1 MMFKPKYFPW
11 DVRDL
16 AVDYEWKEISQLR
29 FEKVSSK
36 VTGSNVSL
44 MVNVNTDSGFVTVQ
58 AVEEQGT
65 LVLFS
70 DTVLEFQALENVFAL
85 EDSIVKKFVNL
96 HLHKIKSPALSE
108 ISSAPK
114 LKEING
120 FDIIRD
126 IMSKWDKAEKE

>member
-1 MMFKPKYFPW
+1 MMLKPKYFPW

-16 AVDYEWKEISQLR
+16 ALDYEWKEVSQIR

-58 AVEEQGT
+58 AVEEQGAA
-65 LVLFS
+65 VLFS
-70 DTVLEFQALENVFAL
+70 DIVLEFQELENVFAL

-96 HLHKIKSPALSE
+96 HKIKGPSLSE

-114 LKEING
+114 LQEING
-120 FDIIRD
+120 FDSIRD

>member
-1 MMFKPKYFPW
+1 MLKPKYFPW

-16 AVDYEWKEISQLR
+16 ALDYEWKEVSQIR

-58 AVEEQGT
+58 AGEEQGT
-65 LVLFS
+65 VVLFS
-70 DTVLEFQALENVFAL
+70 DIVLEFQALENVFAL

-96 HLHKIKSPALSE
+96 HKIKDPSLSE

-114 LKEING
+114 LQEING
-120 FDIIRD
+120 FDSIRD

>member
-1 MMFKPKYFPW
+1 MMLKPKYFPW

-16 AVDYEWKEISQLR
+16 ALDYEWKEVSQIR

-58 AVEEQGT
+58 AGEEQGT
-65 LVLFS
+65 VVLFS

-96 HLHKIKSPALSE
+96 HKIKGPSLSE

-114 LKEING
+114 LQEING
-120 FDIIRD
+120 FDSIRD

>member
-1 MMFKPKYFPW
+1 MLKPKYFPW

-16 AVDYEWKEISQLR
+16 ALDYAWKEVSQIR

-58 AVEEQGT
+58 AVEEQGSV
-65 LVLFS
+65 VLFS
-70 DTVLEFQALENVFAL
+70 DTVLEYQALENVFAL

-96 HLHKIKSPALSE
+96 HKIKGPPLSE
-108 ISSAPK
+108 FSSAPK
-114 LKEING
+114 LQEKNG
-120 FDIIRD
+120 FDSIRD

>member
-1 MMFKPKYFPW
+1 MMLKPKYFPW

-16 AVDYEWKEISQLR
+16 ALDYEWKEVSQIR

-36 VTGSNVSL
+36 VTGSNVSV

-58 AVEEQGT
+58 AGEEQGT
-65 LVLFS
+65 VVLFS
-70 DTVLEFQALENVFAL
+70 DIVLEFQALENVFAL

-96 HLHKIKSPALSE
+96 HKIKGPSLSE
-108 ISSAPK
+108 ISSATK
-114 LKEING
+114 LQEISG
-120 FDIIRD
+120 FDSIRD

>member
-1 MMFKPKYFPW
+1 MLKPKYFPW

-16 AVDYEWKEISQLR
+16 ALDYEWKEVSQIR

-36 VTGSNVSL
+36 VTGSNVTL

-58 AVEEQGT
+58 AGEEQGT
-65 LVLFS
+65 VVLFS
-70 DTVLEFQALENVFAL
+70 DIVLEFQALENVFAL

-96 HLHKIKSPALSE
+96 HKIKGPSLSE
-108 ISSAPK
+108 ISSATK
-114 LKEING
+114 LQEING
-120 FDIIRD
+120 FDSIRD

>member
-1 MMFKPKYFPW
+1 MMLKPKYFPW

-16 AVDYEWKEISQLR
+16 ALDYEWKEVSQIR

-58 AVEEQGT
+58 AGEEQGT
-65 LVLFS
+65 VVLFS
-70 DTVLEFQALENVFAL
+70 DIMLEFQALENVFAL

-96 HLHKIKSPALSE
+96 HKIKGPSLSE

-114 LKEING
+114 LQEING
-120 FDIIRD
+120 FDSIRD

>member
-1 MMFKPKYFPW
+1 MMLKPKYFPW

-58 AVEEQGT
+58 AGEEQGT
-65 LVLFS
+65 AVLFS
-70 DTVLEFQALENVFAL
+70 DTVLEFQVLENVFAL

-96 HLHKIKSPALSE
+96 HKIKSPALSE

-114 LKEING
+114 FKEING
-120 FDIIRD
+120 FDSIRD

>member
-1 MMFKPKYFPW
+1 MLKPKYFPW

-16 AVDYEWKEISQLR
+16 AVDYEWNEISQLR

-58 AVEEQGT
+58 AGEEQGT
-65 LVLFS
+65 VVLFR

-114 LKEING
+114 LQEING
-120 FDIIRD
+120 FDSIRD

>member
-1 MMFKPKYFPW
+1 MMLKPKYFPW

-58 AVEEQGT
+58 AGEEQGT
-65 LVLFS
+65 VVLFS
-70 DTVLEFQALENVFAL
+70 DTVLEF
-85 EDSIVKKFVNL
+85 
-96 HLHKIKSPALSE
+96 
-108 ISSAPK
+108 
-114 LKEING
+114 
-120 FDIIRD
+120 
-126 IMSKWDKAEKE
+126 

>member
-1 MMFKPKYFPW
+1 MMLKPKYFPW

-16 AVDYEWKEISQLR
+16 ALDYEWKEVSQIR

-58 AVEEQGT
+58 AGEEQGT
-65 LVLFS
+65 VVLFS
-70 DTVLEFQALENVFAL
+70 DIVLEFQALENVFAL

-96 HLHKIKSPALSE
+96 HKIKGPSLSE

-114 LKEING
+114 LQEING
-120 FDIIRD
+120 FDSIRD

>member
-1 MMFKPKYFPW
+1 MLKPKYFPW

-16 AVDYEWKEISQLR
+16 ALDYEWKEVSQVR

-65 LVLFS
+65 VVLFS
-70 DTVLEFQALENVFAL
+70 DIVLEFQALENVFAL

-96 HLHKIKSPALSE
+96 NKIKGPSLSE

-114 LKEING
+114 LQEING
-120 FDIIRD
+120 FDSIRD

>member
-1 MMFKPKYFPW
+1 MLKPKYFPW

-58 AVEEQGT
+58 AGEEQGT
-65 LVLFS
+65 VVLFS

-114 LKEING
+114 LQEING
-120 FDIIRD
+120 FDSIRD

>member
-1 MMFKPKYFPW
+1 MMLKPKYFPW

-16 AVDYEWKEISQLR
+16 AVDYEWKEVSQNR

-65 LVLFS
+65 VVLFS
-70 DTVLEFQALENVFAL
+70 DTVLEFQVLENVFAL

-96 HLHKIKSPALSE
+96 HKIKGLSLSK

-114 LKEING
+114 LQEING
-120 FDIIRD
+120 FDSIRD

>member
-1 MMFKPKYFPW
+1 MMLKPKYFPW

-16 AVDYEWKEISQLR
+16 AVDYEWKEISQMR

-65 LVLFS
+65 VVLFS

-114 LKEING
+114 LQEING
-120 FDIIRD
+120 FDSIRD

>member
-1 MMFKPKYFPW
+1 MLKPKYFPW

-16 AVDYEWKEISQLR
+16 AVDYEWKEVSQIR

-44 MVNVNTDSGFVTVQ
+44 MVNVNTDSGFVTVH
-58 AVEEQGT
+58 AGEEQGT
-65 LVLFS
+65 VVLFS

-96 HLHKIKSPALSE
+96 HKIKSPALSE

-120 FDIIRD
+120 FESIRD

>member
-1 MMFKPKYFPW
+1 MFKPKYFPW

-65 LVLFS
+65 VVLFS

-114 LKEING
+114 LEEING
-120 FDIIRD
+120 FDSIRD

>member
-1 MMFKPKYFPW
+1 MMLKPKYFPW

-16 AVDYEWKEISQLR
+16 AVDYEWKEVSQNR
-29 FEKVSSK
+29 FERVSSK

-44 MVNVNTDSGFVTVQ
+44 IVIVNTESGFVTVQ
-58 AVEEQGT
+58 AGEEQGT
-65 LVLFS
+65 VVLFS
-70 DTVLEFQALENVFAL
+70 DTLLEFQALENVFAL

-114 LKEING
+114 LQEING
-120 FDIIRD
+120 FDSIRD
-126 IMSKWDKAEKE
+126 IVSKWDKAEKE

>member
-1 MMFKPKYFPW
+1 MLKPKYFPW

-16 AVDYEWKEISQLR
+16 ALDYEWKEVSQIR

-36 VTGSNVSL
+36 VTGSNVSV

-58 AVEEQGT
+58 AGEEQGT
-65 LVLFS
+65 VVLFS
-70 DTVLEFQALENVFAL
+70 DIVLEFQALENVFAL

-96 HLHKIKSPALSE
+96 HKIKGPSLSE
-108 ISSAPK
+108 ISSATK
-114 LKEING
+114 LQEISG
-120 FDIIRD
+120 FDSIRD

>member
-1 MMFKPKYFPW
+1 MMLKPKYFPW

-16 AVDYEWKEISQLR
+16 ALDYEWKEVSQIR

-36 VTGSNVSL
+36 VTGSNISL

-58 AVEEQGT
+58 AGEEQGT
-65 LVLFS
+65 VVLFS
-70 DTVLEFQALENVFAL
+70 DIVLEFQALENVFAL

-96 HLHKIKSPALSE
+96 HKIKGPSLSE

-114 LKEING
+114 LQEING
-120 FDIIRD
+120 FDSIRD

>member
-1 MMFKPKYFPW
+1 MMLKPKYFPW

-16 AVDYEWKEISQLR
+16 ALDYEWKEVSQIR

-58 AVEEQGT
+58 AGEEQGT
-65 LVLFS
+65 VVLFS
-70 DTVLEFQALENVFAL
+70 DIVLEFQALENVFAL

-96 HLHKIKSPALSE
+96 HKIKGPSLSE
-108 ISSAPK
+108 ISSSPK
-114 LKEING
+114 LQEING
-120 FDIIRD
+120 FDSIRD

>member
-1 MMFKPKYFPW
+1 MFKPKYFPW

-16 AVDYEWKEISQLR
+16 ALDYEWKEVSQIR

-65 LVLFS
+65 VDLFS
-70 DTVLEFQALENVFAL
+70 DTVLEFQVLENVFAL

-96 HLHKIKSPALSE
+96 HLHEIKSPALSE

-114 LKEING
+114 LQEING
-120 FDIIRD
+120 FDSIRD

>member
-1 MMFKPKYFPW
+1 MLKPKYFPW

-16 AVDYEWKEISQLR
+16 ALDYEWKEVSQIR

-36 VTGSNVSL
+36 VTGSNISL

-58 AVEEQGT
+58 AGEEQGT
-65 LVLFS
+65 VVLFS
-70 DTVLEFQALENVFAL
+70 DIVLEFQALENVFAL

-96 HLHKIKSPALSE
+96 HKIKGPSLSE

-114 LKEING
+114 LQEING
-120 FDIIRD
+120 FDSIRD

>member
-1 MMFKPKYFPW
+1 MMLKPKYFPW

-16 AVDYEWKEISQLR
+16 ALDYEWKEVSQIR

-58 AVEEQGT
+58 AGEEQGT
-65 LVLFS
+65 VVLFS
-70 DTVLEFQALENVFAL
+70 DIVLEFQALENVFAL

-96 HLHKIKSPALSE
+96 HKIKGPSLSE
-108 ISSAPK
+108 ISSGPK
-114 LKEING
+114 LQEING
-120 FDIIRD
+120 FDSIRD

>member
-65 LVLFS
+65 VVLFS
-70 DTVLEFQALENVFAL
+70 DTVLEFQVLENVFAL
-85 EDSIVKKFVNL
+85 EESIVQKFVNL
-96 HLHKIKSPALSE
+96 HNIKGLSLSE
-108 ISSAPK
+108 ISNAPK
-114 LKEING
+114 LQEING
-120 FDIIRD
+120 FDSIRD